1 MQPPILTRLLL
12 LLIQFT
18 LLALALPNPDSKIDH
33 AAADIV
39 DSMLDPSTDP
49 GPLTD
54 TSPSAE
60 VQQKEGVGKVE
71 KRKRSR
77 MLRRSSSWAS
87 SREKVEF
94 VGVLGSGRWLEGG

>member
-1 MQPPILTRLLL
+1 MHPPLLTRLLL
-12 LLIQFT
+12 LLIQFAI
-18 LLALALPNPDSKIDH
+18 LALALPNLDSKIDH
-33 AAADIV
+33 AAADLV
-39 DSMLDPSTDP
+39 DSMLDPPTDP
-49 GPLTD
+49 SPLTD

-71 KRKRSR
+71 KRKRPP

-94 VGVLGSGRWLEGG
+94 AGVLGSGRWLGG